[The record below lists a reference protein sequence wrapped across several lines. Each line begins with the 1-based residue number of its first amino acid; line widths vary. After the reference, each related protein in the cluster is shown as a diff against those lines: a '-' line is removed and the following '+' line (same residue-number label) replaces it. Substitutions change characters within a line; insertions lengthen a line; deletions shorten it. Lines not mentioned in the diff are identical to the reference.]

1 MLTVFSRFVSVEL
14 GWERGRGG
22 GVCLGER
29 RSLML
34 E

>member
-1 MLTVFSRFVSVEL
+1 MLTVFSRFVPSRAGLEA
-14 GWERGRGG
+14 GG

-29 RSLML
+29 RSL